1 MVSMEGEA
9 PETVVVF
16 SDADAAAKLSMKQEY
31 FDHIRKVNDVFYDQ
45 IKISDQKAAY
55 IFTFMIA
62 FLVSSADVRAAFALT
77 RYTMADLP
85 LLFASFVLAVGVTVA
100 LVSAILVVLPRRSA
114 VSTSLFWGTWPV
126 QRTRFQAAAD
136 ANDGD
141 YLFGEYVTNAD
152 TLASIA
158 SAKYRF
164 VSIAFRSLVI
174 AVLAYLLV
182 LFFTGS
188 SV

>member
-1 MVSMEGEA
+1 MEGEA

-16 SDADAAAKLSMKQEY
+16 SDADAAAEISMKKEY

-62 FLVSSADVRAAFALT
+62 FLVSSADVRSAFALT
-77 RYTMADLP
+77 RYTVSEFP
-85 LLFASFVLAVGVTVA
+85 LMVTSFVLAVGVTVA

-141 YLFGEYVTNAD
+141 YLFSEYVTNAD

-158 SAKYRF
+158 KAKYRF
-164 VSIAFRSLVI
+164 VSIAFRSLVV

-182 LFFTGS
+182 LSITG
-188 SV
+188 VIV